1 VGDSVRRVLAIACKE
16 ARGYFGS
23 PIAWVMMGLF
33 AFIYGYFFNIYLDY
47 FIRSGMQSQFGGA
60 PSNQNVNQD
69 MIRPLLQ
76 NASVII
82 LFLLPMV
89 TMRTYSEEKRSGTI
103 ELLLTSPVTDTEI
116 ILGKFLGVVSLYAA
130 LLLVTMFYIGV
141 LFGLG
146 HPAVK
151 PLIAG
156 YVGLL
161 LLGSCFLSLGLFI
174 SSTTKNQ
181 MVAGAATFVVALMF
195 WIINWASESAGTWL
209 GINWGAVLNYLSI
222 TQHFDDFAKGVIDTK
237 HLVFYISFIAFGLFL
252 TLKSVDSERWRG

>member
-1 VGDSVRRVLAIACKE
+1 MSRTIRNITAIAGKE
-16 ARGYFGS
+16 LRGYFGS

-33 AFIYGYFFNIYLDY
+33 AVIFGWFYNVYLNFFV
-47 FIRSGMQSQFGGA
+47 QSAMRAQFGA
-60 PSNQNVNQD
+60 PPMQNVNND

-76 NASVII
+76 NASVLI

-103 ELLLTSPVTDTEI
+103 ELLLTSPVTDVEI
-116 ILGKFLGVVSLYAA
+116 ILGKFLGAVGLYGG
-130 LLLVTMFYIGV
+130 LLLVTAAYVAI

-146 HPAVK
+146 SPEWRPV
-151 PLIAG
+151 LSG
-156 YVGLL
+156 YLGLL
-161 LLGSCFLSLGLFI
+161 LLGACFISVGLFI

-195 WIINWASESAGTWL
+195 WIISWFADSSGPTTA
-209 GINWGAVLNYLSI
+209 AVLNYLSV
-222 TQHFDDFAKGVIDTK
+222 TQHFDDFGKGVIDTK
-237 HLVFYISFIAFGLFL
+237 HIVFYLSFIAFGLFL